1 MMMMMMMV
9 VTFMALNRIRTA
21 SALVNTRAVITA
33 AVVAGIDTTTGAR
46 SAHTGA
52 LGS

>member
-1 MMMMMMMV
+1 MMMMMV

-33 AVVAGIDTTTGAR
+33 AVVAGIDTTTTGAR